1 MGSKTTSTKVQFS
14 QFLLLLK
21 FVDGYFSL
29 STSFDFKNQFLY
41 PLVWLDHFEP
51 NFKCKTASESY
62 KHRDYTSS
70 IHFSKAGKSLFGEK
84 PTCVLIVILYPLTP
98 RPSPP
103 YHSTAVS

>member
-1 MGSKTTSTKVQFS
+1 MKKKVNPWGMGSKTTSTKVQFS

-29 STSFDFKNQFLY
+29 STSFDLKTNFCN

-70 IHFSKAGKSLFGEK
+70 IHFSKSGKKS
-84 PTCVLIVILYPLTP
+84 V
-98 RPSPP
+98 
-103 YHSTAVS
+103 

>member
-1 MGSKTTSTKVQFS
+1 MKEKVIPWEMGSKTTSTKVQFS

-29 STSFDFKNQFLY
+29 SISFDFKNQFLY

-70 IHFSKAGKSLFGEK
+70 IHFSKAGKKCLKSQTKIWKKEK
-84 PTCVLIVILYPLTP
+84 
-98 RPSPP
+98 
-103 YHSTAVS
+103 